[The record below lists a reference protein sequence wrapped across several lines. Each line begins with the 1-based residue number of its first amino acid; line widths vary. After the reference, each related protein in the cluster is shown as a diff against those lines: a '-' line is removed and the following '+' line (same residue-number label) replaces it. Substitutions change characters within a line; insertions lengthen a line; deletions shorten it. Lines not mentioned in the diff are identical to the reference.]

1 MNVWKVLFCELK
13 VFYCVQYCF
22 LWPVYVWR
30 SPLNSLE
37 ISKLRTLTVLRF
49 QSAVLGLAAQSCPT
63 LCNPMDCSLPGS
75 SVHRIPQARTLEW
88 VDVPF
93 SSGSSQPRDQTQVFC
108 ISGRFF
114 TTEPPGNL
122 VEVYNLRKHLTTYK
136 FLVVYFYIS
145 LTGLNLE
152 EEIAPTPVFLPG
164 KLHG

>member
-1 MNVWKVLFCELK
+1 MVLEWML
-13 VFYCVQYCF
+13 V
-22 LWPVYVWR
+22 
-30 SPLNSLE
+30 
-37 ISKLRTLTVLRF
+37 
-49 QSAVLGLAAQSCPT
+49 AQSCPT

-93 SSGSSQPRDQTQVFC
+93 SRGSSQPRDQTQVFC

-136 FLVVYFYIS
+136 FLVVYLYIYIPYWPKPGGGNS
-145 LTGLNLE
+145 THSSILAWKTPWIEKPGGLQSMGSQK
-152 EEIAPTPVFLPG
+152 V
-164 KLHG
+164 KHGLAWKHALN